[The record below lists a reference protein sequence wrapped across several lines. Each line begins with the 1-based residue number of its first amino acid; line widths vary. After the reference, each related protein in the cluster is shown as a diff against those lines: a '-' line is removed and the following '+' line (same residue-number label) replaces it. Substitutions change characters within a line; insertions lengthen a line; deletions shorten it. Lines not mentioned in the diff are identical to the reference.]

1 MDRDIQS
8 QAADHE
14 PADNPIDDL
23 WGPTPDNDPTDG
35 QLAGTPSEGRVV
47 RGDEAKVTNPDVMHI
62 VAPADHASKVD
73 DVDAAVKQ
81 WQAAQTVATYKAGAR
96 AIITPAGVPA
106 SLQAVPRWVLWRFE
120 PAPGRDKPRKVPLRL
135 DGTHGSS
142 TDPTSWARFSDVLAA
157 YNAAHS
163 GADGIGFVFT
173 DDDDIVGIDL
183 DGCRDP
189 VTGQLAPWARSDLDT
204 LGSWA
209 EVSPTGTGVHVF
221 ARGRLASGVKN
232 KSGDGRREVYATGRY
247 FTVTGQ
253 TVDGAPLDVIELPH
267 LTDWHRRLFP
277 SSLVSAPVPKPPMT
291 TKTATPSRRPDK
303 VERARAWLTRAGVA
317 VSGENGHDVAM
328 RVIGTVVRGF
338 DLTAD
343 EAMRALKDWNDRCD
357 PPWSDGELAHK
368 VASALDTDDP
378 RRRPD
383 GWLLNEDRPRDIDA
397 VWEVTAANDDDDP
410 ETASWRQE
418 MRRAHEDLM
427 AAMGTSSSSL
437 SEPCPFDSYAALV
450 RKDIAPMRWLVN
462 GLITDGAVAVIAGEP
477 KTAKTWLALEV
488 AVSVALGDKVM
499 GEFQTR
505 RTGPVVLF
513 LTEDH
518 EASVRARLMST
529 VLGHAVDPHEATPP
543 IFVKAKATLDLSDPR
558 TLAWLVAS
566 IRRLPEPPALLVVDP
581 LRNVLGPLK
590 EADNDDMAKANAALR
605 AVRDVLGGTVLYVH
619 HTAKLTEAGA
629 GRRAGQR
636 MRGASALH
644 GGYDAGI
651 HLSAPTTTQDGRK
664 TVMSATVE
672 VEVKAGKAAAP
683 FSFDL
688 NIHDNDAGQCIR
700 ADWAHEGKTRQA
712 LGVDDAADKATAAI
726 LGVFRERHTVYRMTK
741 TALAVESKGQRK
753 ARLSLVDALV
763 DAGKL
768 VALAGS
774 KALEVWPKDAGEGA
788 RQTIERAWWT
798 SGAHDADGRPF
809 VDDAGLADF
818 LVQNLRQRR
827 GEVQAYLATT
837 KHRRGDLLGE
847 LLADGFIERREPAD
861 DGDVGGWVMVDPPT
875 VARLHAARAETGDR
889 QASGG

>member
-1 MDRDIQS
+1 MDDPI
-8 QAADHE
+8 
-14 PADNPIDDL
+14 NTTIDDM

-35 QLAGTPSEGRVV
+35 QLGGTPSEGRVV
-47 RGDEAKVTNPDVMHI
+47 RGDEAEVTNPDFIGI
-62 VAPADHASKVD
+62 VAPAHNASKAG
-73 DVDAAVKQ
+73 DVDEAAKR
-81 WQAAQTVATYKAGAR
+81 WKAGRTVDAYKADAR
-96 AIITPAGVPA
+96 HMLTPAGVPA
-106 SLQAVPRWVLWRFE
+106 SLQAIPRWVLWRFE
-120 PAPGRDKPRKVPLRL
+120 PTPGKDKPRKVPLRM

-142 TDPTSWARFSDVLAA
+142 TDPTSWAPFDDVVAA
-157 YNAAHS
+157 YTKGNAR
-163 GADGIGFVFT
+163 ADGIGFVFT
-173 DDDDIVGIDL
+173 DDDDIVGVDL

-189 VTGQLAPWARSDLDT
+189 ATGELASWARSDLDT

-232 KSGDGRREVYATGRY
+232 KSGDGRREVYATGRF
-247 FTVTGQ
+247 FTVTGN
-253 TVDGAPLDVIELPH
+253 TVDGAPLDVTELPH

-277 SSLVSAPVPKPPMT
+277 SASPSAPTPAPKPPMT

-303 VERARAWLTRAGVA
+303 VERARAWLTRAGAA

-328 RVIGTVVRGF
+328 RVVGTVVRGF
-338 DLTAD
+338 DLD
-343 EAMRALKDWNDRCD
+343 DGEAEAALKDWNSRCD
-357 PPWSDGELAHK
+357 PPWSDIELAHK
-368 VASALDTDDP
+368 IASARDTDDP
-378 RRRPD
+378 QKRAV
-383 GWLLNEDRPRDIDA
+383 GWLLNEDRPRDVGA

-450 RKDIAPMRWLVN
+450 RKDIGPMRWLVN
-462 GLITDGAVAVIAGEP
+462 RLITDGAVAVIAGEP

-499 GEFQTR
+499 GEFQAR
-505 RTGPVVLF
+505 RTGPVALF

-518 EASVRARLMST
+518 EASVRARLMAT

-543 IFVKAKATLDLSDPR
+543 IFVRAKATLDLSDPW

-566 IRRLPEPPALLVVDP
+566 IRRLPEPPALLVIDP
-581 LRNVLGPLK
+581 LRNVLGSLK
-590 EADNDDMAKANAALR
+590 ESDNDDMAKANAALR
-605 AVRDVLGGTVLYVH
+605 AVRTVLGATVLYVH
-619 HTAKLTEAGA
+619 HTAKLTEASA
-629 GRRAGQR
+629 GRRAAQR

-664 TVMSATVE
+664 TVMSASVD
-672 VEVKAGKAAAP
+672 VEVKAGQGAVP
-683 FSFDL
+683 FTFDL

-700 ADWAHEGKTRQA
+700 ADWAHEGKNRQA
-712 LGVDDAADKATAAI
+712 LGAADAADKATAAI

-741 TALAVESKGQRK
+741 SAAAAESGGKKQ

-763 DAGKL
+763 EAGEL
-768 VALAGS
+768 VALAGP
-774 KALEVWPKDAGEGA
+774 KALEVWPKDAGERA
-788 RQTIERAWWT
+788 MQTIERAWWAC
-798 SGAHDADGRPF
+798 GARDVEGKPC

-818 LVQNLRQRR
+818 LVKNLGQRR
-827 GEVQAYLATT
+827 GEVQDYLSTT

-847 LLADGFIERREPAD
+847 LQADGIIKRREPAD
-861 DGDVGGWVMVDPPT
+861 DGDVGGWVIVDPAT
-875 VARLHAARAETGDR
+875 VARLHVARAETGDR